1 MKTSEI
7 QKPNPNFVI
16 YETEGNEA
24 KVSVRLDEE
33 TVWLTQKQLAE
44 IIDHFAWLS
53 HQFQSSHKISSVGY
67 GTSQRVYY
75 RQREMKQLES
85 DFDKAVKQL
94 TKNK

>member
-44 IIDHFAWLS
+44 IFDTTKQNVGQQI
-53 HQFQSSHKISSVGY
+53 KNISF
-67 GTSQRVYY
+67 
-75 RQREMKQLES
+75 EL
-85 DFDKAVKQL
+85 L
-94 TKNK
+94 TIYFNPKLNLWH